1 MNKSKRDTATH
12 KTARKVGGN
21 EGTAVEGLQRPHG
34 CKLVP
39 NLHLSEYNI
48 TAELLQVYLV
58 VMKLITARYIMLLQ
72 PGR

>member
-12 KTARKVGGN
+12 KTARKVRGN

-48 TAELLQVYLV
+48 SLQQVS
-58 VMKLITARYIMLLQ
+58 MHSWSGSKQMATNI
-72 PGR
+72 